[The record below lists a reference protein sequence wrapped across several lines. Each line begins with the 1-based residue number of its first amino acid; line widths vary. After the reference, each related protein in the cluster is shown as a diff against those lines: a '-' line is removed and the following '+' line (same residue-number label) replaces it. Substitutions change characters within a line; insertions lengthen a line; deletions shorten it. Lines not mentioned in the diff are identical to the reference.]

1 MSEILVYSKPDCP
14 YCVKAKMLLRLR
26 DTPYVESVVGKD
38 ILREDFVSLFPDV
51 RSVPLIV
58 IDGVK
63 IGGYDQLVEWF
74 DNRTQLLA
82 G

>member
-1 MSEILVYSKPDCP
+1 MSNIVVYSKPDCP
-14 YCVKAKMLLRLR
+14 YCVKAKMLLKVKQRS
-26 DTPYVESVVGKD
+26 YIESVIGKD

-74 DNRTQLLA
+74 DNPQHLA

>member
-1 MSEILVYSKPDCP
+1 MSEIIVYSKPDCP

-26 DTPYVESVVGKD
+26 DIPYVESVVGKD

>member
-1 MSEILVYSKPDCP
+1 MSEIHVYSKPDCP

-26 DTPYVESVVGKD
+26 DIPYVESVIGKD

>member
-26 DTPYVESVVGKD
+26 DVPYVESVVGKD

-74 DNRTQLLA
+74 DNRPQLLA
-82 G
+82 E

>member
-1 MSEILVYSKPDCP
+1 MSEIIVYSKPDCP
-14 YCVKAKMLLRLR
+14 YCVKAKALLHIKQQPF
-26 DTPYVESVVGKD
+26 TESVIGQD

-63 IGGYDQLVEWF
+63 IGGYDKLVEWL
-74 DNRTQLLA
+74 DARPQLLA
-82 G
+82 E